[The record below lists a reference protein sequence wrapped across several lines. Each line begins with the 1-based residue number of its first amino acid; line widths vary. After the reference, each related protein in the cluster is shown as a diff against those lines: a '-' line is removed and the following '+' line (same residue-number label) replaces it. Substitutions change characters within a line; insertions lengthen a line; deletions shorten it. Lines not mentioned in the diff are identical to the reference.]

1 MIAPR
6 IIPPPKPE
14 QPLLPLDFV
23 PAEMRRHGLREAH
36 THPLVGRK
44 ITAGEI
50 RSWRTPVADA
60 WREIDPYH
68 LVEWGRTGTSYA
80 ALVLDCDNREAV
92 ERAHACA
99 MGAGGL
105 PTPNLTITRL
115 ASEHLHIGWML
126 ARPVL
131 RGEHARAKPLTALAR
146 VSEFYCASLD
156 ADRGYVGVLASNP
169 LDTAHYATAWLRE
182 EPFGLDELAAVVP
195 QGWRR
200 SITQPGT
207 DVGRNCWLFDR
218 LIRFGGSPRVT
229 DAEIEHLA
237 AVLNGSLLWPLDAG
251 EVAGVVKSVNGH
263 YRAQWRARGWHQ
275 PAFLEMQRKLGRAG
289 GLASGAARRAAVAE
303 RDRRISARLD
313 AGESTRTAAAAEGV
327 DHATV
332 IRAWRRQTFGGARSL
347 HR

>member
-1 MIAPR
+1 
-6 IIPPPKPE
+6 
-14 QPLLPLDFV
+14 
-23 PAEMRRHGLREAH
+23 
-36 THPLVGRK
+36 
-44 ITAGEI
+44 
-50 RSWRTPVADA
+50 
-60 WREIDPYH
+60 
-68 LVEWGRTGTSYA
+68 
-80 ALVLDCDNREAV
+80 
-92 ERAHACA
+92 

-146 VSEFYCASLD
+146 VSEFYCAALE

-195 QGWRR
+195 HGWRR
-200 SITQPGT
+200 PITQPGT

-218 LIRFGGSPRVT
+218 LMRFGGSPRVT
-229 DAEIEHLA
+229 DAEIEHRA

-275 PAFLEMQRKLGRAG
+275 PA
-289 GLASGAARRAAVAE
+289 SSSCNVAAVVWAATRPEPPGERPSRRAIGASSTAL
-303 RDRRISARLD
+303 RPAR
-313 AGESTRTAAAAEGV
+313 APAPRPQAEGL

-332 IRAWRRQTFGGARSL
+332 IRARRRMMGEGLSRGARSQ